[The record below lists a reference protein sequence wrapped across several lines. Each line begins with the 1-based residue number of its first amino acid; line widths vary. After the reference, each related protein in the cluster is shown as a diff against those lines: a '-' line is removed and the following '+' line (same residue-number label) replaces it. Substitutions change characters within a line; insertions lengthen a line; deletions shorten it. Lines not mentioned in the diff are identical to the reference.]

1 MQFTTESMFGIKD
14 RPIIVT
20 GGAGGM
26 GSVYCRVFAELG
38 AKVAVLDVNQE
49 RCDQTVADIKEA
61 VPGAQ
66 VIGLSVD
73 ITSEESVDRVFG
85 EVYDTFGSIWGMIN
99 CAGITHVEFLR
110 TMDVAKWQR
119 VMDVN
124 AKGTLIVDKYAGKY
138 MSKDRRGGRIINVSS
153 PASRTGKPGYT
164 PYTASKAAVDGIT
177 RTLAIEWGRRGITV
191 NAIWPSFI
199 VSVMT
204 KAQWGD
210 GLDAFV
216 NRIKGSSIQGRLCD
230 PELMV
235 GMLVFLLSD
244 SASYINGQIIALD
257 GGANAGTFN
266 ANLPQDVYEND
277 EV

>member
-1 MQFTTESMFGIKD
+1 MAFTTESMFGIKD

-26 GSVYCRVFAELG
+26 GSEYSKTFAELG
-38 AKVAVLDVNQE
+38 AKVAVLDVVQE
-49 RCDQTVADIKEA
+49 RIDQTVAKIKEE

-66 VIGLSVD
+66 VVGYAVD
-73 ITSEESVDRVFG
+73 ITDETSVDTVFG
-85 EVYDTFGSIWGMIN
+85 KVYDDFGSIWGVIN

-110 TMDVAKWQR
+110 TMDISKDWQR

-124 AKGTLIVDKYAGKY
+124 CKGTLIVDKYAAKY
-138 MSKDRRGGRIINVSS
+138 MSIDRKGGRIINVSS

-177 RTLAIEWGRRGITV
+177 RTLAIELGRRNITV

-204 KAQWGD
+204 KQQWGD

-216 NRIKGSSIQGRLCD
+216 ERIKSRSVQGRLCRPD
-230 PELMV
+230 LMV
-235 GMLVFLLSD
+235 GLLVFLLSD
-244 SASYINGQIIALD
+244 SASYINGQIIATD
-257 GGANAGTFN
+257 GGANAGTFSD
-266 ANLPQDVYEND
+266 ALPQDTYEN
-277 EV
+277 E